1 MTRYRQRRS
10 FWRPRH
16 LSRLR
21 LLPGSDTLTTVLGQ
35 VTKTTSSL
43 DCKVRVP
50 GGRSYCRWSQLGSLF
65 FAGPKPR
72 ASHCNV
78 NVMLGWRSARASS
91 ALAPAAPRADQL
103 PRGRPA
109 RCPRQGWRST
119 RASSAAQQLWSLQ
132 SLSWTCSS
140 RARTSLAFGVVR

>member
-1 MTRYRQRRS
+1 MTRYRQRPFLATSPFESLEAAARV
-10 FWRPRH
+10 P
-16 LSRLR
+16 
-21 LLPGSDTLTTVLGQ
+21 LTTVLGQ
-35 VTKTTSSL
+35 VTNLKTTSSL

-91 ALAPAAPRADQL
+91 ALEPAASRADQL

-140 RARTSLAFGVVR
+140 RARTSLASGVVR